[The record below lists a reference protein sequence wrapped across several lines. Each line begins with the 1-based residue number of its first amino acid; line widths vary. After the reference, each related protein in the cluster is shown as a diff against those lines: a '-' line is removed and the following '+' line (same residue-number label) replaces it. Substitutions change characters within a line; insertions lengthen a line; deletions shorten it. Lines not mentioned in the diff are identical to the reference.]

1 MKRSI
6 SIKLT
11 VIVSLLLAAMI
22 ILSWVANKTLLTDY
36 YQFKKVKL
44 LNEAYSSVNKSVG
57 EGEEQFSDSELI
69 NSLERIE
76 ASYNVNV
83 YVISEIKTN
92 VFGRTGLYYVYPIQA
107 DMNESGE
114 ISIVK
119 YDKYKRITSTLQR
132 YIFGAFFGKDNS
144 IQLLDTLTDTYDVYK
159 YFDAEVDTFYIDLV
173 GYLDNGY
180 LVFIRA
186 SFENIAESSLIS
198 SNFLAI
204 VGILILFIGIVA
216 TFFISRS
223 FTKPILK
230 LAEISD
236 KMAGLDFETKYKENR
251 KDEIG
256 RLGNSINTL
265 SDKLEHTITELKT
278 ANIELER
285 DIAHKVEIDEMRKE
299 FLSNVS
305 HELKTPIALIQGYA
319 EGLQDNINDDD
330 VESRNF
336 YCEVIIDESRKMN
349 NMVKKLLSL
358 NEIEFGSNK
367 LDLERFD
374 IVELVRTV
382 SSSMELM
389 AKSSDISVVFN
400 EHEPVFVWA
409 DESMIEEVVTNYLS
423 NAIHYATGQKVVDIS
438 FKKTENNKIRISI
451 FNTGENISPE
461 DMENIW
467 VKFYKADK
475 ARTREYGG
483 NGIGLSIVKA
493 IMDQHNE
500 KFGAIN
506 HTAGVEF
513 WFELDM
519 KDEIIEN

>member
-1 MKRSI
+1 MRRSI
-6 SIKLT
+6 SVKLT
-11 VIVSLLLAAMI
+11 VIVSMLLALMI
-22 ILSWVANKTLLTDY
+22 ILSWVANRTWLKDY
-36 YQFKKVKL
+36 YQHKKVNL
-44 LNEAYSSVNKSVG
+44 LSEAYDKVNLAVGKKELSS
-57 EGEEQFSDSELI
+57 FDSDLI
-69 NSLERIE
+69 NTFERTE
-76 ASYNVNV
+76 ASYNVSV

-92 VFGRTGLYYVYPIQA
+92 VFGRTGLYYIYPIQV
-107 DMNESGE
+107 DMNESGK
-114 ISIVK
+114 IDIVRN
-119 YDKYKRITSTLQR
+119 DKYKRITAALQR
-132 YIFGAFFGKDNS
+132 YVFGALFGQDNAV
-144 IQLLDTLTDTYDVYK
+144 QYLDTRKDKYDVYK
-159 YFDAEVDTFYIDLV
+159 YFDAEVDTSYIDLV
-173 GYLDNGY
+173 GYLDNGFV
-180 LVFIRA
+180 VFIRA
-186 SFENIAESSLIS
+186 SFENIAESSDIS
-198 SNFLAI
+198 SNFMAI
-204 VGILILFIGIVA
+204 VGILILLAGIIA
-216 TFFISRS
+216 TVFISRS
-223 FTKPILK
+223 MTRPILQ

-236 KMAGLDFETKYKENR
+236 KMAGLDFETKYKGKR

-256 RLGNSINTL
+256 KLGDSINTL
-265 SDKLEHTITELKT
+265 SDRLEDTITELKT

-285 DIAHKVEIDEMRKE
+285 DIAHKIEIDEMRKE

-330 VESRNF
+330 AESRNF
-336 YCEVIIDESRKMN
+336 YCDVIIDESRKMN

-374 IVELVRTV
+374 IVELVRSV
-382 SSSMELM
+382 SSSMELI
-389 AKSSDISVVFN
+389 AKSAEVNIVFN
-400 EHEPVFVWA
+400 EHEPVYVMA

-423 NAIHYATGQKVVDIS
+423 NAIHYAEGQKIVDIT
-438 FKKTENNKIRISI
+438 FKEVENKKIRISV
-451 FNTGENISPE
+451 FNTGNNISDE

-500 KFGAIN
+500 KYGVQN

-513 WFELDM
+513 WFELSCLY
-519 KDEIIEN
+519 